1 MPNVVTITNLDLLAK
16 LKTQDNMATV
26 WNLIKKYASQI
37 GLTYNASGK
46 TYNASG
52 YNYGGKL
59 TTSWNEQIK
68 N

>member
-1 MPNVVTITNLDLLAK
+1 
-16 LKTQDNMATV
+16 MATV